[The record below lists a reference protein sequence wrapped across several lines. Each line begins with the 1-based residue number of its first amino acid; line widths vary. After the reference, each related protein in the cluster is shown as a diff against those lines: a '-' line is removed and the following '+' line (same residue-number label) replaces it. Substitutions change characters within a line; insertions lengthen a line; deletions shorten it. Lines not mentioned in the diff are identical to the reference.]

1 MTDTQALRSLVNAKG
16 LKYKYI
22 ACQMGLSAYGLMKKI
37 ENKAEFKVSE
47 VDKLSKLLELTAKQ
61 KEKIFCA
68 VEVELKS
75 TNNNDTDQ
83 VS

>member
-61 KEKIFCA
+61 KEKIFFCC
-68 VEVELKS
+68 
-75 TNNNDTDQ
+75 
-83 VS
+83 

>member
-61 KEKIFCA
+61 KEKIFFA

-75 TNNNDTDQ
+75 KNNNDTDQ